1 MVVPAC
7 ADSLCPFSKFME
19 ILQPVLDVDF
29 DYECNHDS
37 IFDPDDSQQKWF
49 EC

>member
-1 MVVPAC
+1 MVPAC
-7 ADSLCPFSKFME
+7 ADSICPFSKFME

-29 DYECNHDS
+29 EYECNHDS
-37 IFDPDDSQQKWF
+37 IFDPDGTQQKWF